1 MEPAP
6 GGVSDI
12 LVVALALFGT
22 VWAVF
27 ALPFAYHA
35 VRAVR
40 AGNAW
45 LPFERKPGGG
55 YTFMA
60 QNRWFA
66 AFRAPQPD
74 RRTTTGLVV
83 RYVIWLWVV
92 AALAYLPATYLVEL
106 LSS

>member
-6 GGVSDI
+6 GGSNDI
-12 LVVALALFGT
+12 FLVALALFGT

-27 ALPFAYHA
+27 AVPYAYHV

-45 LPFERKPGGG
+45 LPFERKPSGG

-66 AFRAPQPD
+66 SFRAPEPHK
-74 RRTTTGLVV
+74 RTTTGLVV
-83 RYVIWLWVV
+83 RYGIWLWVV
-92 AALAYLPATYLVEL
+92 AALSYLPIRNLSHI